1 MTDPARV
8 FVTGGTGHLGRNL
21 LTRLRAGGYAVRAL
35 TRHPERHPWLAD
47 LGVEIVTGDVENA
60 PLMREAASGCRYIIH
75 AAGRFSFWGRAE
87 SFTHTNVCGTEH
99 VLEAAHVAGAARV
112 VHISTVGVIGRPLP
126 GRPVDEDHP
135 PRPADAYQRSKLA
148 GERLALR
155 FWQDRDLPVI
165 VLRPGAFYGPHGRYA
180 FNRLFIEDPLRGLRI
195 QVNGGRHITFP
206 VFVTDVA
213 ECAIAALER
222 GKPGQI
228 YHVCGDPL
236 SHREANR
243 IVSEEAGI
251 SPFRLNVPGW
261 SMVALASLWTA
272 LSTLTRVEPYYP
284 ITLRGYV
291 FNDWRVSSE
300 KARRELAFTPTDFR
314 EGVRRTL
321 AWYREVGIL
330 RQHRAR

>member
-1 MTDPARV
+1 VTDPARV

-21 LTRLRAGGYAVRAL
+21 LARLRASGYAVRAL
-35 TRHPERHPWLAD
+35 TRHPDRHPWLTN
-47 LGVEIVTGDVENA
+47 LGVEIVAGDVENG
-60 PLMREAASGCRYIIH
+60 PLIREAASGCRYVIH

-87 SFTHTNVCGTEH
+87 AFARTNVRGTQH
-99 VLEAAHVAGAARV
+99 VLDAAQQAGVARV
-112 VHISTVGVIGRPLP
+112 VHVSTIGVIGRPLP
-126 GRPVDEDHP
+126 GRPIDEDHP
-135 PRPADAYQRSKLA
+135 PRPTDAYQRSKLA
-148 GERLALR
+148 GERLAIR
-155 FWQDRDLPVI
+155 AWRDQGLPVI
-165 VLRPGAFYGPHGRYA
+165 VLRPGAFYGPYGRYA

-206 VFVTDVA
+206 VFITDVA
-213 ECAIAALER
+213 DSAIAALKC
-222 GKPGQI
+222 GQPGAV

-236 SHREANR
+236 SHRDANR

-261 SMVALASLWTA
+261 SMIALAGAWTA
-272 LSTLTRVEPYYP
+272 LSLLTRVEPYYP
-284 ITLRGYV
+284 INLRGYV
-291 FNDWRVSSE
+291 FNDWHVSSE

-330 RQHRAR
+330 RRPGAR